1 MPMVNLSIIILVL
14 PLISFVFQMFFG
26 RRLEGKKGEWIS
38 ISLVLVTLLLAIIM
52 FASMLFDY
60 QPDFRQEAQFTWLN
74 LGSFQLEM
82 GILVDNI
89 TIIMLLVVA
98 IISGLV
104 HIYSVEYMKGDVRY
118 SRYFGFLGI
127 FTFSMYGITVA
138 NNLFMIYCFWE
149 LVGLS
154 SYLLIGHWWEKKS
167 AADAGKKAFIVNRI
181 GDIGMFMGLMVV
193 ATVAGTFNYELLFE
207 RIGNGAWAAGVGGLF
222 GGVDPNT
229 LLTWAGVLIFM
240 GAIGKSA
247 QFPLHVWL
255 PDAMEGPTPVSALI
269 HAATMVA
276 AGVYLTVRIFPM
288 LTPDAMSFIALIG
301 GFTAFFAAT
310 IAITQNDI
318 KKVLAYSTVSQLG
331 YMIMALG
338 TGAYVAGFFHLVTH
352 AMFKGLLFLASGSVI
367 HMMHHSLHKLGDHET
382 DAQDMRNMGGLRTKM
397 PITYTVFLIA
407 SLSISGIPLFS
418 GFLSKDAILAG
429 TWAYAAHIHD
439 GWLAQAHLGWL
450 LPFFGFSAALIT
462 AFYMFRLMFM
472 TFHGEPKNKAVFDN
486 MHEAPKLITVPIMV
500 LGALSTWLF
509 FTLPSFNPL
518 GGEGWFHH
526 LVEQAKSV
534 VPTGAFDAETFAH
547 GLHAAHYPAMYTSL
561 IVAGL
566 GIGLA
571 VLIYLLRE
579 IDAEKIATR
588 LGVLYRGSLN
598 KWYMDEI
605 YLNGIIR
612 PFLKGCDALAT
623 FDMEIYD
630 HYVIDGV
637 GRRVKSLATGTGV
650 ADDLVVDGAVNLFG
664 IIFQWLGWTL
674 KFVQTGKIQNYL
686 IYVLIGVLMVYLI
699 NVF

>member
-1 MPMVNLSIIILVL
+1 MPMVNLSLIILVL
-14 PLISFVFQMFFG
+14 PLISFLFQIFFG
-26 RRLEGKKGEWIS
+26 KRLEHKKGEWIS
-38 ISLVLVTLLLAIIM
+38 IALVLTTLLLAIIM
-52 FASMLFDY
+52 FAQMLFDY
-60 QPDFRQEAQFTWLN
+60 QPDFRQEASINWVN
-74 LGSFQLEM
+74 LGQFQIEM
-82 GILVDNI
+82 GVLVDNI
-89 TIIMLLVVA
+89 TIIMLVVVA
-98 IISGLV
+98 LISSLV
-104 HIYSVEYMKGDVRY
+104 HLYSVEYMKNDVRY

-127 FTFSMYGITVA
+127 FTFSMYGITIA

-181 GDIGMFMGLMVV
+181 GDIGMFMGMMVV
-193 ATVAGTFNYELLFE
+193 ATVAGTFNYQVLFE
-207 RIGNGAWAAGVGGLF
+207 RIASGAWAAGVQGLF

-276 AGVYLTVRIFPM
+276 AGVYLTVRIFPL
-288 LTPDAMSFIALIG
+288 LTPDAMAFVALIG

-310 IAITQNDI
+310 IAITQNDL

-352 AMFKGLLFLASGSVI
+352 AMFKALLFLASGSVI
-367 HMMHHSLHKLGDHET
+367 HMMHHSLTKLNDHHT
-382 DAQDMRNMGGLRTKM
+382 DAQDMRNMGGLRSKM
-397 PITYTVFLIA
+397 PITYAVFFIA

-429 TWAYAAHIHD
+429 TWSYAAHIHD
-439 GWLAQAHLGWL
+439 GWLAQAHLGWI
-450 LPFFGFSAALIT
+450 LPFFGFGAALIT
-462 AFYMFRLMFM
+462 AFYMFRLIFM
-472 TFHGEPKNKAVFDN
+472 TFHGEPKRKDIFAK
-486 MHEAPKLITVPIMV
+486 MHESPKLMTIPLMV
-500 LGALSTWLF
+500 LGALSTFIF

-518 GGEGWFHH
+518 GGKSWFQA
-526 LVEQAKSV
+526 LVKQPETV
-534 VPTGAFDAETFAH
+534 VPMGAFDSEGFAH
-547 GLHAAHYPAMYTSL
+547 GLHLAHYPAMYTSL
-561 IVAGL
+561 IVAGV

-571 VLIYLLRE
+571 VLIYILKE
-579 IDAEKIATR
+579 IDPAKMAQR
-588 LGVLYRGSLN
+588 LGILYRGSLN

-612 PFLKGCDALAT
+612 PFLKGCDAIAY

-637 GRRVKSLATGTGV
+637 GRRVKALATGTGI
-650 ADDLVVDGAVNLFG
+650 ADDLVVDGAVNLVG
-664 IIFQWLGWTL
+664 IIFQWLGWTF